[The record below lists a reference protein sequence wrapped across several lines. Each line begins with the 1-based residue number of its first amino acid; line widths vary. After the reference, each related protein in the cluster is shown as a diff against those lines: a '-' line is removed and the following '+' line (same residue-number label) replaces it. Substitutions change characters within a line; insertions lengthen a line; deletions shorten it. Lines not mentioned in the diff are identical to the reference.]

1 MVLETK
7 DDGHPFGKE
16 AKKTVFLLRVAAAI
30 AANVSCKKENKATD
44 GFDLRGRLIDMVLHN
59 T

>member
-30 AANVSCKKENKATD
+30 AANVSCKKENKAPD
-44 GFDLRGRLIDMVLHN
+44 GFDLRGRLIDMVL
-59 T
+59 